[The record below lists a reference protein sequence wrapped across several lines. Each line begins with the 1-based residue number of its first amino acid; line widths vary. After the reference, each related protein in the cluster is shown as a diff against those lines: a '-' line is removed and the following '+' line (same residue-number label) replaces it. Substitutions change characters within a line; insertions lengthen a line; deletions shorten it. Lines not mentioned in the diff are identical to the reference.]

1 MFEINKKYK
10 IEDFEGIYYTALIIE
25 ETLTH
30 ITFIDRMGEKQ
41 GLEKTQIKRWKQ
53 IENSTEG
60 EY

>member
-1 MFEINKKYK
+1 MFEVGKKYK
-10 IEDFEGIYYTALIIE
+10 IKDKEGIYYTALITE

-30 ITFIDRMGEKQ
+30 ISFIDLNGEKQ
-41 GLEKTQIKRWKQ
+41 GLRIEQIDKWKQ